1 MAQKLY
7 FHSSSFSLAFL
18 KYFSVD
24 LLKALITAII
34 LWLNSKLTHERPC
47 QQLWPTTLAGEY
59 LFFSLF
65 YSWLQNVIDFV
76 SFAISRPHYRQ
87 YCLIRLHDYSSGE
100 WNKNGWEQWQCC
112 RPFRNVAE
120 YNWVLFCRNTE
131 YRHDILLVERYQ
143 QTEVSFPVC
152 VCEENINCIRFYAG
166 NQLVFTL
173 IHLIT
178 SYNETLGVSRSS
190 ENIQRTKLN
199 STSCFSEQQGSC
211 CWFTF
216 GCSFPCFIT
225 VICSMHIS
233 TVCAVKL

>member
-120 YNWVLFCRNTE
+120 YNWVFFLQK
-131 YRHDILLVERYQ
+131 YRVSPWYSSGG
-143 QTEVSFPVC
+143 EVSTNWGIFSHVC
-152 VCEENINCIRFYAG
+152 VWGEY
-166 NQLVFTL
+166 
-173 IHLIT
+173 
-178 SYNETLGVSRSS
+178 
-190 ENIQRTKLN
+190 
-199 STSCFSEQQGSC
+199 
-211 CWFTF
+211 
-216 GCSFPCFIT
+216 
-225 VICSMHIS
+225 
-233 TVCAVKL
+233 

>member
-120 YNWVLFCRNTE
+120 YNWGFFFAEIQSIAMIFFWWRGINKLRYLFPC
-131 YRHDILLVERYQ
+131 
-143 QTEVSFPVC
+143 VC
-152 VCEENINCIRFYAG
+152 VRRILTA
-166 NQLVFTL
+166 
-173 IHLIT
+173 
-178 SYNETLGVSRSS
+178 
-190 ENIQRTKLN
+190 
-199 STSCFSEQQGSC
+199 
-211 CWFTF
+211 
-216 GCSFPCFIT
+216 
-225 VICSMHIS
+225 
-233 TVCAVKL
+233 

>member
-1 MAQKLY
+1 MNAP
-7 FHSSSFSLAFL
+7 A
-18 KYFSVD
+18 
-24 LLKALITAII
+24 
-34 LWLNSKLTHERPC
+34 NSCDRQHLPGNIC
-47 QQLWPTTLAGEY
+47 
-59 LFFSLF
+59 FFSLF

-76 SFAISRPHYRQ
+76 SFAISRPHCRQ

-120 YNWVLFCRNTE
+120 YNCFFFAEIQSIAMIFFWWRGINKLRDLF
-131 YRHDILLVERYQ
+131 L
-143 QTEVSFPVC
+143 C
-152 VCEENINCIRFYAG
+152 VCEENINCITFYAG

-216 GCSFPCFIT
+216 GCSFPCFIP

>member
-1 MAQKLY
+1 MNAP
-7 FHSSSFSLAFL
+7 A
-18 KYFSVD
+18 
-24 LLKALITAII
+24 
-34 LWLNSKLTHERPC
+34 NSCDRQHLPGNIC
-47 QQLWPTTLAGEY
+47 
-59 LFFSLF
+59 FFSLF

-120 YNWVLFCRNTE
+120 YNWFFFLQK
-131 YRHDILLVERYQ
+131 YRVSPWYSSGG
-143 QTEVSFPVC
+143 EVSTNWGIFSRVC

-216 GCSFPCFIT
+216 GCSFPCFIP